1 MNTNFAVIAH
11 YPNAKLTCETNDL
24 SILFGYL
31 HHNMRNDI
39 PVDVLDTETG
49 EVLFYWNPD
58 DYYMADDFTLL
69 ALLWLMDG

>member
-1 MNTNFAVIAH
+1 MKNRYAVLAH
-11 YPNAKLTCETNDL
+11 YPNAELTCETADL

-31 HHNMRNDI
+31 NHNMRNKI

-58 DYYMADDFTLL
+58 DYYMSDDFTLL

>member
-1 MNTNFAVIAH
+1 MNANFAVVAH
-11 YPNAKLTCETNDL
+11 YPNAELTCETNDL

-31 HHNMRNDI
+31 NHNMRNKI
-39 PVDVLDTETG
+39 SVDVLDTETG

>member
-1 MNTNFAVIAH
+1 MNANFTVIAH
-11 YPNAKLTCETNDL
+11 YSNAKLTCETNDL

-58 DYYMADDFTLL
+58 DYYMTNDFTC
-69 ALLWLMDG
+69 WPCCG